1 MTTVEMSDTFDTML
15 NSYAAKRN
23 FGDQNS
29 PVSIEL
35 DEYEKSVFLTQ
46 AQEEVVIG
54 LYSGRNPIGV
64 GFENTEELRRSLDFL
79 VKQHIYTDEDE
90 EQNLVGLSSGSVF
103 YKLPDDLLFITLE
116 QIKWKDPNLVCY
128 DGRYANVLPITQD
141 EYSRVRRNPYRGPT
155 KYKALRLDPGNHM
168 VELISKFHIGEYL
181 IRYLS
186 KPEPIVLVDLPEGTS
201 IDGYNTVNECKL
213 NVLLHNMILERAVQ
227 IAYSTKTNN
236 KANV

>member
-29 PVSIEL
+29 TVSIEL

-54 LYSGRNPIGV
+54 LYSGRNPIGI

-79 VKQHIYTDEDE
+79 VKQHIYTDEDV
-90 EQNLVGLSSGSVF
+90 EQNLVGLSRHSIF
-103 YKLPDDLLFITLE
+103 YKLPEDLLFITLE
-116 QIKWKDPNLVCY
+116 QIRWKDKRLQCY
-128 DGRYANVLPITQD
+128 NGRIADVLPITQD
-141 EYSRVRRNPYRGPT
+141 EYSRVRDNPFKGPT
-155 KYKALRLDPGNHM
+155 KYKVIRLDPGDKT
-168 VELISKFHIGEYL
+168 VELISDYHIGEYL

-186 KPEPIVLVDLPEGTS
+186 KPEPIILVDLPETMS
-201 IDGYNTVNECKL
+201 IDGMNTVNDCKL
-213 NVLLHNMILERAVQ
+213 NVLLHNMILEKAVR
-227 IAYSTKTNN
+227 IAYATKTNN
-236 KANV
+236 KENV